1 LDSIDCDP
9 AFEVPEGPVSLFL
22 VLEQSGGAP
31 EAQSVF
37 LPGLMGMDRQTDRAA
52 AGSSRT
58 RADGVELCLIG
69 QHMIKKNDNLVLRM
83 WKILSNMPV
92 EVWIFL

>member
-1 LDSIDCDP
+1 
-9 AFEVPEGPVSLFL
+9 
-22 VLEQSGGAP
+22 
-31 EAQSVF
+31 
-37 LPGLMGMDRQTDRAA
+37 MGMDRQTDRAA

-83 WKILSNMPV
+83 SKILSHMPG

>member
-1 LDSIDCDP
+1 
-9 AFEVPEGPVSLFL
+9 
-22 VLEQSGGAP
+22 
-31 EAQSVF
+31 
-37 LPGLMGMDRQTDRAA
+37 MGMDRQTDRAA

-58 RADGVELCLIG
+58 RADGVELCLFG

-92 EVWIFL
+92 EGWIFI